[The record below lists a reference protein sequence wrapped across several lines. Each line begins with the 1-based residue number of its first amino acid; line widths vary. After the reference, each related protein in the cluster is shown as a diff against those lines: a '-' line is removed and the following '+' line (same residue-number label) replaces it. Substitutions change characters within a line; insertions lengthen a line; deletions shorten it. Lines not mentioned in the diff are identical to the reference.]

1 MASKKRITASKRSTK
16 ATKPPQKIKLDFN
29 RLSSADAKQM
39 AAATLGIRLEEPAS
53 PLEVKIAAAT
63 AAAPTVIYI
72 HGIGNKPIASV
83 LKCQWDMA
91 LFGVQMGERTRMA
104 YWVNRERYPLP
115 IAATCGTPDVT
126 ATIEEGVSALV
137 PSLGVRAVSDR
148 TAVEA
153 EIAAVASS
161 AQSRRALESIA
172 ARMDDV
178 PGAAALAALDVTA
191 KVLPLPEPLRR
202 FFARQITR
210 VFLRDV
216 HDFLFVREQR
226 EKMRA
231 SLMDRL
237 RTARGPLIVI
247 AHSQGT
253 MIAYDVLRELTKAQ
267 ADVRLFVTIGS
278 PLGMQEVKDF
288 FRRQTKGNGPLPFP
302 PCADKWVNVA
312 DRLDVVAIDPNLRG
326 EYAGA
331 ITDFLVTNPDSPQ
344 HPHSGTGYLATAPVR
359 QAVLEVV
366 GNSFGQEIARFV
378 IASNV
383 SNDFEDAAPGE
394 RREVLIQL
402 ADPESGSAMSVTAAA
417 VQAKL
422 EQLVPPA
429 DRKKA
434 SIDILKR
441 FVSANLT
448 RDEVE
453 ELRND
458 FATLRIETI
467 WKDAA
472 KRALIFESTNTIQ
485 CRPANVS
492 YGATGRRISWAV
504 LDTGVRASHPH
515 FQKHQNIVAQ
525 WDCTKPG
532 PPVANTGDADQHG
545 HGTHVAATIA
555 GQYETRMKAS
565 DPPTELIMFSGMAP
579 EAKIHDYRVLDEQG
593 HGKDSYIIKAL
604 DHISSINEAA
614 GELVIHGVN
623 LSLGGNFDPKV
634 FGCGHTPLC
643 QELRR
648 LWRQGVL
655 VVLAAGNEGYAVL
668 QSDAGSIQANIDLSI
683 GDPANLDEAIAV
695 GSVHKTNPHTYGIS
709 YFSSRG
715 PTADGRR
722 KPDVV
727 APGERI
733 ISACHQY
740 SAGATLGEELYVQMS
755 GTSMAAPHV
764 SGLLAAFLSL
774 RREFIAY
781 PDRVKAILLKNCVDL
796 RRDPY
801 IQGYGMPNLILML
814 ATN

>member
-1 MASKKRITASKRSTK
+1 MASKKRTTASTRSTK
-16 ATKPPQKIKLDFN
+16 TTKPRPKIKLRN
-29 RLSSADAKQM
+29 PLPPPIAKQI
-39 AAATLGIRLEEPAS
+39 ALNTVPPEEPAS

-126 ATIEEGVSALV
+126 ATDEEGVSALV

-161 AQSRRALESIA
+161 AESRRTLERIA
-172 ARMDDV
+172 ARMDEV
-178 PGAAALAALDVTA
+178 PGAAAFAALDVTA

-231 SLMDRL
+231 SLKERL

-253 MIAYDVLRELTKAQ
+253 MIAYDVLRELTKAE

-288 FRRQTKGNGPLPFP
+288 FRRQAKAKGPLPFP

-312 DRLDVVAIDPNLRG
+312 DRLDVVAIDPTLRG

-331 ITDFLVTNPDSPQ
+331 ITDFRVTNPDSPK

-366 GNSFGQEIARFV
+366 GNSFGQAIARFV
-378 IASNV
+378 IASNL
-383 SNDFEDAAPGE
+383 SNEFEDAAPGE

-402 ADPESGSAMSVTAAA
+402 SDPDSGSAMSVTAAA
-417 VQAKL
+417 VQARL
-422 EQLVPPA
+422 EQLLTSPSE
-429 DRKKA
+429 RKKA

-448 RDEVE
+448 RGEVE

-515 FQKHQNIVAQ
+515 FQKHRNIVAQ

-532 PPVANTGDADQHG
+532 PPVATPGDADQHG

-565 DPPTELIMFSGMAP
+565 DPPTDLIMFSGMAP

-593 HGKDSYIIKAL
+593 NGKDSFIIKAL
-604 DHISSINEAA
+604 DHISAINEAA

-695 GSVHKTNPHTYGIS
+695 GSIHKTNPHTYGIS

-740 SAGATLGEELYVQMS
+740 SAGATLGEELYVLMS

-781 PDRVKAILLKNCVDL
+781 PDRVKEILLKNAVDL